1 MTCLQI
7 LYFFQGREEEEER
20 ASSSLWAWPVV
31 VFHSKEVGSFQ
42 KAAGICPAASG
53 HSGPLCNFPRWGGS
67 SAAAWA
73 SAHRLGFRGTDRS
86 GENARACHMKGPV
99 SSCRHFER
107 WGTLPSSPRLQVHP
121 KPESPVPVPHAPV
134 MWLRKLCRAC
144 VRREEIPRRHPR
156 RGNGLLKV
164 LLSGSLY
171 SVIAK
176 GQKSLQ
182 RKGYCGPGDFF
193 QVLAVLP
200 GPQTFRSP
208 GLIPEG
214 GVGLRGR
221 VGKAHIHGS
230 PL

>member
-1 MTCLQI
+1 M
-7 LYFFQGREEEEER
+7 GRKQR
-20 ASSSLWAWPVV
+20 GGLGLCPPAWLP
-31 VFHSKEVGSFQ
+31 GN
-42 KAAGICPAASG
+42 
-53 HSGPLCNFPRWGGS
+53 GPLWGECPSLPHERPCFLLPPLRAMGDITLFTPAP
-67 SAAAWA
+67 SAPQT
-73 SAHRLGFRGTDRS
+73 RVP
-86 GENARACHMKGPV
+86 GE
-99 SSCRHFER
+99 E
-107 WGTLPSSPRLQVHP
+107 
-121 KPESPVPVPHAPV
+121 HAPV

-156 RGNGLLKV
+156 RGNRLIKV

-176 GQKSLQ
+176 CQKSLQ

-208 GLIPEG
+208 GLIPES

-221 VGKAHIHGS
+221 VGKAHIHRS